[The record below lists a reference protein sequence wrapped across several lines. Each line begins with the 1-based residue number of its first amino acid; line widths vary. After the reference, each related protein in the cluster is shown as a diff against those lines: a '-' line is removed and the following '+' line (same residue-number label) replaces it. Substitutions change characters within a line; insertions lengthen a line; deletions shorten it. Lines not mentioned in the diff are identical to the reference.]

1 VKKSKPYETDEF
13 DELVETLR
21 MFHKDSVAALDET
34 RYVHLGSLAETCI
47 KHLLSMKERLLE
59 LESNHVNTRH

>member
-1 VKKSKPYETDEF
+1 MKKSNPYETAEF

-47 KHLLSMKERLLE
+47 KHLTSMKQRISE
-59 LESNHVNTRH
+59 LESTYADTRH